1 MQITIQKADKL
12 LNKLIS
18 WSAYAVAGIMVIC
31 ILVAIIGTI
40 WVNFHEFMVG
50 FLEFVGMLAG
60 AVLIV
65 VLCTKYAVFRIIVK
79 SILAVAGMTTL
90 GYILV
95 RLAHFLIGEV

>member
-18 WSAYAVAGIMVIC
+18 WCAIAVVGIMVLC

-40 WVNFHEFMVG
+40 WVNFPEFMIG
-50 FLEFVGMLAG
+50 MLEFFGMLAG
-60 AVLIV
+60 AVLIF
-65 VLCTKYAVFRIIVK
+65 VLCTKYAAFRIIVK
-79 SILAVAGMTTL
+79 SILAFAGMTIL

-95 RLAHFLIGEV
+95 RLAHFIIGGV

>member
-18 WSAYAVAGIMVIC
+18 WCATAVAGIMVIC

-40 WVNFHEFMVG
+40 WINFPEFMLG
-50 FLEFVGMLAG
+50 LLKFVGMLAG
-60 AVLIV
+60 AVLIF
-65 VLCTKYAVFRIIVK
+65 VLCTKYAAFRIIVK
-79 SILAVAGMTTL
+79 SILAVSGMTIL

-95 RLAHFLIGEV
+95 RLAHFIIGGV

>member
-1 MQITIQKADKL
+1 MQITIQKADKV

-18 WSAYAVAGIMVIC
+18 WCATAIGGITVIC

-40 WVNFHEFMVG
+40 WVNFPEFMKG
-50 FLEFVGMLAG
+50 MLEFCGMLAG

-79 SILAVAGMTTL
+79 TILVVAGMTML

-95 RLAHFLIGEV
+95 CLARFIIGGA